1 MKEIKVVIGANFGD
15 EGKGLFTD
23 YFSSQ
28 HKNGIVVRF
37 NGGSQAS
44 HTVTTSNGNRHAFSH
59 FCSGTLVG
67 LPSYLS
73 SFFIANPILFR
84 KEFEIVSNF
93 AKPKVYLNKDCLVAT
108 PYDMMINQIVEIN
121 RGVSRHGSCGLGF
134 NETIERNRV
143 FDYGKIS
150 VRNLFDKNLMAH
162 ALDSIRKYHIP
173 MRLKSL
179 GVSSIPKMYQDLFKD
194 DSIIENYL
202 DDIDLLL
209 DNVNIID
216 NSVLDKYDSV
226 IFEGAQ
232 GLRLDQSHKYFPH
245 VTRSNTGIKNVVS
258 ILEQSKLKYE
268 NMDIVYITRP
278 YLTRHGAGQLPNEFE
293 DKPYLRIEDLT
304 NVPNPYQGTIR
315 YGLLDINNLSEEISN
330 DLLNIKD
337 KEFKYDVSLGISCM
351 DQIDEEI
358 DYILDSKKLKTNQS
372 EFIENVLKVVGVD
385 KGYVSYG
392 PTRDTIKELE
402 YKKER

>member
-1 MKEIKVVIGANFGD
+1 MKEIKVVIGSNFGD

-28 HKNGIVVRF
+28 YKDGIVVRF

-59 FCSGTLVG
+59 FCSGTIVG

-84 KEFEIVSNF
+84 KEFETLKNLV
-93 AKPKVYLNKDCLVAT
+93 KPKVYINKDCLVT
-108 PYDMMINQIVEIN
+108 IPYDMMINQIVEIS
-121 RGVSRHGSCGLGF
+121 RGNTRHGSCGLGF

-150 VRNLFDKNLMAH
+150 VGNLFDKNLMAH
-162 ALDSIRKYHIP
+162 ALDSIRKYYIP

-179 GVSSIPKMYQDLFKD
+179 GIKSIPKIYQDLLKKD
-194 DSIIENYL
+194 LITNNYL
-202 DDIDLLL
+202 DDIDFLL

-216 NSVLDKYDSV
+216 NSVLNKYDSV

-245 VTRSNTGIKNVVS
+245 VTRSNTGIKNVVN
-258 ILEQSKLKYE
+258 ILEESKLKYD
-268 NMDIVYITRP
+268 NMEIIYATRP
-278 YLTRHGAGQLPNEFE
+278 YLTRHGVGQFPNEVE
-293 DKPYLRIEDLT
+293 GKIYPRIEDLT
-304 NVPNPYQGTIR
+304 NVPNAYQGIIR

-330 DLLNIKD
+330 DLLNIKN
-337 KEFKYDVSLGISCM
+337 KGFKYDVSLGVSCM
-351 DQIDEEI
+351 DQIDYKI
-358 DYILDSKKLKTNQS
+358 DYILDSKQLKTSQS
-372 EFIENVLKVVGVD
+372 EFIDNVLKVVGVD

-392 PTRDTIKELE
+392 PTRNTIKSII
-402 YKKER
+402 KK

>member
-28 HKNGIVVRF
+28 HKDGIVVRF

-44 HTVTTSNGNRHAFSH
+44 HTVTTSDGNRHAFSH
-59 FCSGTLVG
+59 FCSGTLSDI
-67 LPSYLS
+67 PSYLS

-84 KEFEIVSNF
+84 KEFEILSNF
-93 AKPKVYLNKDCLVAT
+93 AKPKVYLNKDCLVTT
-108 PYDMMINQIVEIN
+108 PYDMIINQIAEIS
-121 RGVSRHGSCGLGF
+121 RGNSKHGSCGLGF

-150 VRNLFDKNLMAH
+150 VGNLFDKNLMAH
-162 ALDSIRKYHIP
+162 ALDSIRKYYIP

-179 GVSSIPKMYQDLFKD
+179 GIKSIPKIYQDLLKKD
-194 DSIIENYL
+194 LITNNYL
-202 DDIDLLL
+202 DDIDFLL

-216 NSVLDKYDSV
+216 NSVLNKYDSV

-245 VTRSNTGIKNVVS
+245 VTRSNTGIKNVVN
-258 ILEQSKLKYE
+258 ILEESKLKYD
-268 NMDIVYITRP
+268 NMEIIYATRP
-278 YLTRHGAGQLPNEFE
+278 YLTRHGVGQFPNEVE
-293 DKPYLRIEDLT
+293 GKIYPRIEDLT

-315 YGLLDINNLSEEISN
+315 YGLLDISSLSEEISN

-337 KEFKYDVSLGISCM
+337 KGFKYDVSLGMSCM
-351 DQIDEEI
+351 DQINEKL
-358 DYILDSKKLKTNQS
+358 DYILDSKRIKTNQS
-372 EFIENVLKVVGVD
+372 EFIDNVLKVVGVD

-392 PTRDTIKELE
+392 PTRDTIEELG
-402 YKKER
+402 

>member
-1 MKEIKVVIGANFGD
+1 MKEIKVVIGSNFGD

-28 HKNGIVVRF
+28 YKDGIVVRF

-59 FCSGTLVG
+59 FCSGTIVG

-84 KEFEIVSNF
+84 KEFETLKNLV
-93 AKPKVYLNKDCLVAT
+93 KPKVYINKDCLVT
-108 PYDMMINQIVEIN
+108 IPYDMMINQIVEIS
-121 RGVSRHGSCGLGF
+121 RGNTRHGSCGLGF

-150 VRNLFDKNLMAH
+150 VGNLFDKNIMAH
-162 ALDSIRKYHIP
+162 ALDSIRKYYIP

-179 GVSSIPKMYQDLFKD
+179 GIKSIPKIYQDLLKTD
-194 DSIIENYL
+194 LITNNYL
-202 DDIDLLL
+202 DDIDFLL

-216 NSVLDKYDSV
+216 NSVLNKYDSV

-245 VTRSNTGIKNVVS
+245 VTRSNTGIKNVVN
-258 ILEQSKLKYE
+258 ILEESKLKYD
-268 NMDIVYITRP
+268 NMEIIYATRP
-278 YLTRHGAGQLPNEFE
+278 YLTRHGVGQFPNEVE
-293 DKPYLRIEDLT
+293 GKIYPRIEDLT
-304 NVPNPYQGTIR
+304 NVPNAYQGIIR

-330 DLLNIKD
+330 DLLNIKN
-337 KEFKYDVSLGISCM
+337 KGFKYDVSLGVSCM
-351 DQIDEEI
+351 DQIDYKI
-358 DYILDSKKLKTNQS
+358 DYILDSKQLKTSQS
-372 EFIENVLKVVGVD
+372 EFIDNVLKVVGVD

-392 PTRDTIKELE
+392 PTRNTIKSII
-402 YKKER
+402 KK

>member
-1 MKEIKVVIGANFGD
+1 MKEIKVIIGSNFGD
-15 EGKGLFTD
+15 CGKGLFTD

-28 HKNGIVVRF
+28 YKDGIVVRF

-59 FCSGTLVG
+59 FCSGTLSN

-84 KEFEIVSNF
+84 KEFEILSNF
-93 AKPKVYLNKDCLVAT
+93 TKPNVYLNKDCLVTT
-108 PYDMMINQIVEIN
+108 PYDMMINQIVEIS
-121 RGVSRHGSCGLGF
+121 RGNTRHGSCGLGF

-150 VRNLFDKNLMAH
+150 VGNLFDKNLMAH
-162 ALDSIRKYHIP
+162 ALDSIRKYYIP

-179 GVSSIPKMYQDLFKD
+179 GIKSIPKIYQDLLKKD
-194 DSIIENYL
+194 LITNNYL
-202 DDIDLLL
+202 DDIDFLL

-216 NSVLDKYDSV
+216 NSVLNKYDSV

-245 VTRSNTGIKNVVS
+245 VTRSNTGIKNVIS
-258 ILEQSKLKYE
+258 ILEESKLKYD
-268 NMDIVYITRP
+268 NMEIIYATRP
-278 YLTRHGAGQLPNEFE
+278 YLTRHGVGQFPNEVE
-293 DKPYLRIEDLT
+293 GKIYPRIEDLT
-304 NVPNPYQGTIR
+304 NVPNAYQGTIR
-315 YGLLDINNLSEEISN
+315 YGLLDINKLSEEISN

-337 KEFKYDVSLGISCM
+337 KGFKYDVSLGISCM
-351 DQIDEEI
+351 DQIDEKI
-358 DYILDSKKLKTNQS
+358 DYILDSKKLKTSQS
-372 EFIENVLKVVGVD
+372 EFIDKVLKVVGVN
-385 KGYVSYG
+385 KGYISYG
-392 PTRDTIKELE
+392 PTRDTI
-402 YKKER
+402 RIIS

>member
-1 MKEIKVVIGANFGD
+1 MKEIKVVIGSNFGD

-28 HKNGIVVRF
+28 YKDGIVVRF

-59 FCSGTLVG
+59 FCSGTIVG

-84 KEFEIVSNF
+84 KEFETLKNLV
-93 AKPKVYLNKDCLVAT
+93 KPKVYINKDCLVT
-108 PYDMMINQIVEIN
+108 IPYDMMINQIVEIS
-121 RGVSRHGSCGLGF
+121 RGNTRHGSCGLGF

-150 VRNLFDKNLMAH
+150 VGNLFDKNIMAH
-162 ALDSIRKYHIP
+162 ALDSIRKYYIP

-179 GVSSIPKMYQDLFKD
+179 GIKSIPKIYQDLLKKD
-194 DSIIENYL
+194 LITNNYL
-202 DDIDLLL
+202 DDIDFLL

-216 NSVLDKYDSV
+216 NSVLNKYDSV

-245 VTRSNTGIKNVVS
+245 VTRSNTGIKNVVN
-258 ILEQSKLKYE
+258 ILEESKLKYD
-268 NMDIVYITRP
+268 NMEIIYATRP
-278 YLTRHGAGQLPNEFE
+278 YLTRHGVGQFPNEVE
-293 DKPYLRIEDLT
+293 GKIYPRIEDLT
-304 NVPNPYQGTIR
+304 NVPNAYQGIIR

-330 DLLNIKD
+330 DLLNIKN
-337 KEFKYDVSLGISCM
+337 KGFKYDVSLGVSCM
-351 DQIDEEI
+351 DQIDYKI
-358 DYILDSKKLKTNQS
+358 DYILDSKQLKTSQS
-372 EFIENVLKVVGVD
+372 EFIDNVLKVVGVD

-392 PTRDTIKELE
+392 PTRNTIKSII
-402 YKKER
+402 KK